1 MADCFRRVVWKV
13 EWSESIY
20 LTYLGSVFFSCLHDL
35 AGQLLIGFPAMPAS
49 PGLLT
54 VDHHS
59 LWQLQCISSLCHL
72 GEPNN
77 YVLVLGDQVVCKQA
91 SWFAASL
98 ERRPSAWLC
107 LKRIRVAPAS
117 LFQHTLHLG
126 SQKAIEVHIAGKKG
140 RWKRL
145 GSACYTDLPQRNL
158 PSRAAFR
165 KPSGLA
171 CFTSLDWTKEANSQ

>member
-1 MADCFRRVVWKV
+1 MAGCFRRVVWKV

-77 YVLVLGDQVVCKQA
+77 YVLVLGDQVVCRQA

-107 LKRIRVAPAS
+107 LKRIRVAPPLYFNTRS
-117 LFQHTLHLG
+117 IWDPKRQLKFTLQERRGGGSGWDQHVTLTCP
-126 SQKAIEVHIAGKKG
+126 KE
-140 RWKRL
+140 
-145 GSACYTDLPQRNL
+145 
-158 PSRAAFR
+158 
-165 KPSGLA
+165 
-171 CFTSLDWTKEANSQ
+171 TSLVEQHLENPQAWLVSLP